1 MKRRDAFTLLGG
13 AAATWPLAGRAQ
25 QRGKLR
31 TIGFLGTS
39 TPVQRL
45 HELGWIENRTVVI
58 EYRWAHSRPER
69 FTEIAAVR
77 PAQGRYQRCA
87 AMATDIYQHR
97 RDPFTCEVFS
107 CNLRTRGQ
115 SVQQHGEKQRNV
127 PGHRRIISCHGIH
140 CCVLGARLVAVGLAE
155 RARCAPEGFASGR
168 RRSLQRSL
176 PQRSDQSMSSRTLRY
191 GRGRSRPSRQIQDVK
206 RLDVRLQHRRGLV
219 RALCQPDNHGRT
231 MGRDRARW
239 RGQDTRHRGFPPNLK
254 GDKKRT
260 FHANKR
266 TFANIVRRCSLA
278 FKSNA
283 DTPAS
288 YLRRNLRMNRSAL
301 DCERI
306 TRSFFAISSEDA
318 GVIYYSRCNFSGPAR
333 AAIHCFDL
341 VYPQEEKLSWD
352 SVVTRISLSLRPLEN

>member
-1 MKRRDAFTLLGG
+1 MGQLYCHLGAPIYFG
-13 AAATWPLAGRAQ
+13 APIFFAQ
-25 QRGKLR
+25 TGANGANSK
-31 TIGFLGTS
+31 
-39 TPVQRL
+39 
-45 HELGWIENRTVVI
+45 
-58 EYRWAHSRPER
+58 
-69 FTEIAAVR
+69 AV
-77 PAQGRYQRCA
+77 
-87 AMATDIYQHR
+87 R

-107 CNLRTRGQ
+107 CNLHTRGQ

-176 PQRSDQSMSSRTLRY
+176 PQRSDQSMSGRTLRY
-191 GRGRSRPSRQIQDVK
+191 GRGRSRPSRQIPDVK

-266 TFANIVRRCSLA
+266 TFTNIVRRCSANEHEHTPLGVFVVRHRVRLGREPYVA
-278 FKSNA
+278 IPDSNA
-283 DTPAS
+283 VARIATT
-288 YLRRNLRMNRSAL
+288 
-301 DCERI
+301 ER
-306 TRSFFAISSEDA
+306 
-318 GVIYYSRCNFSGPAR
+318 Y
-333 AAIHCFDL
+333 
-341 VYPQEEKLSWD
+341 
-352 SVVTRISLSLRPLEN
+352 